1 MRDNEDGCMDDCDDA
16 GNCFV
21 AAAVAEGGVFFH
33 GRAVPAT
40 GCISTAAA
48 YSWSRQRN
56 LM

>member
-1 MRDNEDGCMDDCDDA
+1 MHDNEDGCMDDCDDA